1 MRLENLDTVLNKGNE
16 TETNPV
22 DVILPDD
29 IYVDTY
35 ANNLSDPFEVFTAQL
50 RTIIS
55 EENPI
60 ELENFSFD
68 ELPNF
73 LYKNVNKET
82 IEEIRVN
89 FKRSYK
95 DALNYMQ

>member
-16 TETNPV
+16 TKTNPV

-82 IEEIRVN
+82 IEEIRAN

>member
-16 TETNPV
+16 TKTNPV

-35 ANNLSDPFEVFTAQL
+35 ANNLSNPFEVFTAQL

-82 IEEIRVN
+82 IEEI
-89 FKRSYK
+89 
-95 DALNYMQ
+95 

>member
-16 TETNPV
+16 TKTNPV

-35 ANNLSDPFEVFTAQL
+35 ANNLSNPFEVFTAQL

-82 IEEIRVN
+82 IEEIRAN

>member
-16 TETNPV
+16 TKTNPV

-35 ANNLSDPFEVFTAQL
+35 ANNLSNPFEVFTAQL